1 MKFLASR
8 TLEQSVLRI
17 FYSFHVSH
25 QSFKR
30 SGSSKCSL
38 RVPTN
43 LNFLKNLNQLG
54 YLGRENLEK
63 LGNIEIGRSRSSR
76 QEVFFK
82 KGILRNFA
90 KFTGKRLC
98 QSLFFDKVAGLR
110 QLKKRPWLRCFPV
123 NFVKFLRTPFRTEH
137 LQWLL
142 LFFCL
147 CYFPYASLYVIDLN
161 LYFIQKF
168 FFCS

>member
-110 QLKKRPWLRCFPV
+110 PANLFLKKTLAQVFSREFCEISNTYFSGSCFC
-123 NFVKFLRTPFRTEH
+123 R
-137 LQWLL
+137 
-142 LFFCL
+142 
-147 CYFPYASLYVIDLN
+147 
-161 LYFIQKF
+161 QKSS
-168 FFCS
+168 CK